1 MNTGLSLTKDFS
13 INSNSLLTA
22 GIAYGKPDALSNSL
36 SSSGAF
42 KVNAKDAIVSFAS
55 ISSTLGRFNLNL
67 TAQNTQI
74 NSDND
79 LSLFKVPEKIS
90 LNDINVKISFE
101 SLDKNSQISL
111 SMGATQTQGNSTS
124 TLSIPVSID
133 ESGSVSYLD
142 MSTPTGALF
151 NHTRVSLSAKT
162 RVNDDLDLVGVI
174 SSYNPTAN
182 KVAGEQVVGVASR
195 WKF

>member
-1 MNTGLSLTKDFS
+1 
-13 INSNSLLTA
+13 
-22 GIAYGKPDALSNSL
+22 LSNSL

-67 TAQNTQI
+67 TAQNTKI
-74 NSDND
+74 NSVND

-90 LNDINVKISFE
+90 LNDMNVKISFE

-151 NHTRVSLSAKT
+151 NHTRLSLSAKT